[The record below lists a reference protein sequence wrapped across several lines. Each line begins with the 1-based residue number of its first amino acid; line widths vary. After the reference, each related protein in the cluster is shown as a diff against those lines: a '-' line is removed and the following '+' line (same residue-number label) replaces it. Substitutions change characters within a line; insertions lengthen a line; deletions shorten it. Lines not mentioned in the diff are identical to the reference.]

1 MRVLCVS
8 NMYPGP
14 DDPDYG
20 AFVAA
25 MCSAL
30 TRRGHQVDRAVITT
44 RRTGRLRTPLKYLR
58 LMGAAVASA
67 RKADVI
73 YAHYLFPTGAIAY
86 VAGRLTRTP
95 WVLTAHGGDVRNL
108 ASPAISRASA
118 PGIAKACAVI
128 AVSRYLADELRTT
141 SRPGPPVHVVNM
153 GVDLTRFSL
162 HDRASARERLSLPA
176 DVPVLLAVG
185 GLNERK
191 NPLRLLQ
198 AFEHVRSRHPH
209 ARLVYVG
216 DGPLADALRSAV
228 STRGLDAAVHL
239 TGSLPPSEVAHW
251 MAACSLLV
259 LPSLVE
265 PLGVVALEALA
276 SGRPVVATQIGGT
289 REVIGRAGTL
299 VDPYDPRSIS
309 QGILSV
315 LAAPPTPTQCRQT
328 AEAHG
333 VDRQAGR
340 VADILARCDGA
351 PEVA

>member
-30 TRRGHQVDRAVITT
+30 TRLGHEVDRAVITT
-44 RRTGRLRTPLKYLR
+44 RATGRLKTPAKYLR
-58 LMGAAVASA
+58 LMRDTIMRA
-67 RKADVI
+67 RRADVI
-73 YAHYLFPTGAIAY
+73 YGHYLFPTGAIAY
-86 VAGRLTRTP
+86 LAGRLTRTP

-108 ASPAISRASA
+108 TSPSLSRASA
-118 PGIAKACAVI
+118 PGITNACSVI
-128 AVSRYLADELRTT
+128 AVSRYLADELRTSLG
-141 SRPGPPVHVVNM
+141 SRIPIHVINM
-153 GVDLTRFSL
+153 GVDLTRFSV
-162 HDRASARERLSLPA
+162 HDRASARDRLALPH
-176 DVPVLLAVG
+176 DVPILLAVG

-198 AFEHVRSRHPH
+198 AFEQVRSRYPH

-216 DGPLADALRSAV
+216 DGPLADALQSAV
-228 STRGLDAAVHL
+228 STRGWDAAVRL
-239 TGSLPPSEVAHW
+239 TGALPPSEVASW

-276 SGRPVVATQIGGT
+276 SGRPVVATRIGGT
-289 REVIGRAGTL
+289 REVIGRAGAL
-299 VDPYDPRSIS
+299 VDPYDPGSIAH
-309 QGILSV
+309 GVISV
-315 LAAPPTPTQCRQT
+315 LAAPPTPTQCRQA

-333 VDRQAGR
+333 VDRQASR
-340 VADILARCDGA
+340 IAEILSQCAATHGKR
-351 PEVA
+351 